1 MNFPRGP
8 RSAALVL
15 VLAASLA
22 LAACGDDDE
31 SDNEAGSDE
40 TSVASDTATTEAAT
54 TEEAAAEGV
63 SGELTASGIGEIQQ
77 GATTD
82 EATAAF
88 GEPAKKQEGPGCEL
102 APNSDRAVAYTYQL
116 GDGTAIL
123 VFDVKTQELG
133 NYRVTSPSLATEK
146 GDTVGEPFARA
157 SVELGGGSE
166 GTASRREADGEGRA
180 VAGHRGRRLRAPLR
194 HPRRQGHR
202 HLGRSRRDLRMT
214 GMAAAGSLRRRG

>member
-54 TEEAAAEGV
+54 TEEAAAAGV

-146 GDTVGEPFARA
+146 GDTVGEPFAQLQSNWGADLKGLPLGAKPTAKAGLWQVTEDADSELLFDIRGGKVTA
-157 SVELGGGSE
+157 ISGGHVEICE
-166 GTASRREADGEGRA
+166 
-180 VAGHRGRRLRAPLR
+180 
-194 HPRRQGHR
+194 
-202 HLGRSRRDLRMT
+202 
-214 GMAAAGSLRRRG
+214 